1 MHDRDLPGGPPELII
16 PSFSQNRNAWPSVG
30 NATRSRNDLRSG
42 PLRDHSGR
50 RLFPGHLH
58 SEIRCGR
65 IEVPRRVG
73 VPHFTPH
80 DLRLRRVSLVH
91 RQGLTWAEIGALRR
105 PAKLSVTADT
115 YTQAMAGGRRGRY
128 AALLAA

>member
-30 NATRSRNDLRSG
+30 NATRSSEMT
-42 PLRDHSGR
+42 SEAGR
-50 RLFPGHLH
+50 CATTAGEDYSRVLH
-58 SEIRCGR
+58 GEIRCGR

-115 YTQAMAGGRRGRY
+115 YTQAMAGSP
-128 AALLAA
+128 